1 MPSNRAD
8 RQGVAVTQPFALPEQ
23 LLADAAFVAACQDR
37 RIGDVFQLL
46 KTRAGIYPARIARL
60 TGFTTSRVTEYMSG
74 TRVITNIQAIERVA
88 DGLQIPG
95 HLLGLARRTWEVDQ
109 PGDNLPSVAASTETW
124 EILHTLTRST
134 VSPDVLFHL
143 QAAVLHNATRYPST
157 TPGQLIPVMTRQL
170 AKLHQLL
177 DQPQAVTA
185 RRRCVQLL
193 GVLCGLMGLAF
204 LDLGDAAQSS
214 AHIHLG
220 QVAAAEGEDE
230 GLTAWLLTMQSIGLF
245 AADRVDQAAELLIRA
260 DRLAEAAPP
269 RRRAWISA
277 NLARAQAACGK
288 RDASLRALDR
298 SADLLA
304 ASGEIGGIDFF
315 TAARLDGIA
324 GTTRF
329 LLGDHDTASALLEAA
344 LARRDRADAK
354 GRALLTY
361 DLADC
366 HIGTGHIDEAC
377 RLAHQALDIA
387 AGSDVKPTIIR
398 AQALQ
403 ASLRPW
409 KALPPVIQ
417 LAVRVRE
424 SHWTVDREGAAGA
437 LD

>member
-1 MPSNRAD
+1 M
-8 RQGVAVTQPFALPEQ
+8 TQPFALPAH
-23 LLADAAFVAACQDR
+23 LLGDAAFIAACQDR

-74 TRVITNIQAIERVA
+74 TRVITNIQVIERVA

-109 PGDNLPSVAASTETW
+109 PCEDLPGTTVSTETW
-124 EILHTLTRST
+124 EILDTLTRST
-134 VSPDVLFHL
+134 VSPDVLLHL
-143 QAAVLHNATRYPST
+143 EAAVLNNATLYPST
-157 TPGQLIPVMTRQL
+157 TPGQLIPTMTRQL

-177 DQPQAVTA
+177 DHPQAVNA

-193 GVLCGLMGLAF
+193 GVLCGLMGLAY
-204 LDLGDAAQSS
+204 LDTGDTMQSS
-214 AHIHLG
+214 ALIHLG
-220 QVAAAEGEDE
+220 QVAATESEDD

-245 AADRVDQAAELLIRA
+245 AAHRVDQAAELLTRA

-269 RRRAWISA
+269 RRQAWVAA
-277 NLARAQAACGK
+277 NLARAQAAGGK
-288 RDASLRALDR
+288 RDAALHALDR
-298 SADLLA
+298 SAALLS

-315 TAARLDGIA
+315 TGARLDGIA

-329 LLGDHDTASALLEAA
+329 LLGDHDAASALLETS
-344 LARRDRADAK
+344 LARRDHADAK

-366 HIGTGHIDEAC
+366 RIGTGDIDEAC
-377 RLAHQALDIA
+377 RLAHRALDVA
-387 AGSDVKPTIIR
+387 AGHEVQPTIIR

-403 ASLRPW
+403 ESLRPW
-409 KALPPVIQ
+409 KTLPPVLQ
-417 LAVRVRE
+417 LADRMRE
-424 SHWTVDREGAAGA
+424 SHQTTDRGDLAGA